1 MRNQYYI
8 FHTANHITTI
18 LRMTDFYNYGIVEH
32 IKDLLRDVFFLEQ
45 ARTEAGNLYVIGM
58 LLGEKKDTLRTL
70 FRVTT
75 LDELISGC
83 TPPHALNLES
93 HRYIQ
98 DRFLAETE
106 RQLKKLCLADVPVH
120 HMNGLLDKLTLFLHY
135 VGNTNHPQEVALRIR
150 TELLQRY
157 DTKSDTF
164 SKDLVN

>member
-1 MRNQYYI
+1 
-8 FHTANHITTI
+8 
-18 LRMTDFYNYGIVEH
+18 MTDFYNYGIVEH

-45 ARTEAGNLYVIGM
+45 ARAEAGNLYVIGM
-58 LLGEKKDTLRTL
+58 LLGEKKDTIRIL
-70 FRVTT
+70 FQDTT

-83 TPPHALNLES
+83 APPHALNLES

-106 RQLKKLCLADVPVH
+106 RQLKKICLADVPAH
-120 HMNGLLDKLTLFLHY
+120 HTNGLLEKLSLFLHY

-164 SKDLVN
+164 SKVLLNSQNV

>member
-1 MRNQYYI
+1 
-8 FHTANHITTI
+8 
-18 LRMTDFYNYGIVEH
+18 MTEVYHYGIIDH

-45 ARTEAGNLYVIGM
+45 ARAEAGNLYVIGM
-58 LLGEKKDTLRTL
+58 LLGEKKDIIRTL

-106 RQLKKLCLADVPVH
+106 RQLEQLCLANVPDH
-120 HMNGLLDKLTLFLHY
+120 HTNGLLDKLNLFLHY
-135 VGNTNHPQEVALRIR
+135 VGNTNHPQGVALRIR
-150 TELLQRY
+150 TELLQRH
-157 DTKSDTF
+157 TT
-164 SKDLVN
+164 